1 MRRLV
6 EFELESGGS
15 ILVEVDVEDDL
26 ADGELVPAAN
36 AGELVAMAGQSLEQ
50 ALSSVRRVAASIIA
64 QLEDLPRKPDEVTVE
79 FGVKLA
85 GKANAVFASGS
96 AEANLNV
103 TLTWAGD
110 GDRAD

>member
-6 EFELESGGS
+6 EYELEGGGS

-26 ADGELVPAAN
+26 ADDELVPAASP
-36 AGELVAMAGQSLEQ
+36 GELAAKAGQSLEQ
-50 ALSSVRRVAASIIA
+50 ALSSVRRVAASIIG

-85 GKANAVFASGS
+85 GGANVVFASGS

-103 TLTWAGD
+103 TLTWIGN